1 MNSLIILLLTGLS
14 GLVNP
19 FIGASTSIDAAGVYH
34 GLGKTFP
41 GATTPYGMAQSTP
54 VTVTGGD
61 NGPGYSNEHTTL
73 QGFAMTAMSG
83 IGWYGDLG
91 NFMVL
96 PVTGAPE
103 YARESTMVK
112 PTEKGHAGY
121 YSVATADGIL
131 SECTASPHCGVLRFS
146 YPSDE
151 DAFVQIDLNHRSG
164 GCATEEYCTRA
175 GRNAISG
182 WIRCTPST
190 GGWGHGAG
198 NVSYTLHYYASFSSP
213 VRSFSL
219 NRAGK
224 TLKGTK
230 AQSDSLGCV
239 LGFGRLD
246 GPLEVKVG
254 ISFVDD
260 AGALLN
266 WKTEAEG
273 RTFDQLLSSAES
285 LWDDAL
291 SIIEIETPSSDYRT
305 IFYTALYHTMIDPR
319 LASDV
324 DGRYPG
330 GDGKVKMTGNF
341 KKRTIFSGWDVF
353 RSQFPL
359 QTIINPELVS
369 DMINSL
375 VTLAEESG
383 KNYLERWEL
392 LNAYSGCMLGNPAV
406 SVLADAF
413 VKGIRSY
420 DIRKAYEFAKN
431 TCDWDMGSQGSI
443 SEVLECAYSDWCLS
457 VIADGLG
464 EKADA
469 AAYLERSR
477 RWRGMF
483 NPVSG
488 WFQPKDSDGA
498 FIPYPKE
505 GRLAQGFGSTE
516 SNPYQQGW
524 FVPHEFDALV
534 ELLGGREETVSDLE
548 WMFSMTPRDYGW
560 NDWYNHA
567 NEPVQHI
574 PFLFNRLGR
583 PDLTQYWTRDICEN
597 AYKNCVEGLVGNEDV
612 GQMSAWYVLA
622 SIGMHPVCPGDP
634 RYELTAPLFDRITV
648 HLPSGKDF
656 TVNCTGNGPG
666 KRKVA
671 SFVLNGT
678 TLSDCSILHSDI
690 VRGGTLSVNFE

>member
-1 MNSLIILLLTGLS
+1 MTSLFILLLAGLS
-14 GLVNP
+14 SLVNP
-19 FIGASTSIDAAGVYH
+19 FIGASTSVDAAGVYH

-54 VTVTGGD
+54 ITVTGGD
-61 NGPGYSNEHTTL
+61 NGPGYSHEHTTL

-96 PVTGAPE
+96 PVSGAPE
-103 YARESTMVK
+103 YGREAPMDKSS
-112 PTEKGHAGY
+112 EKGHAGY
-121 YSVATADGIL
+121 YSVATTDGIL
-131 SECTASPHCGVLRFS
+131 SECTASPHCGLMRFT
-146 YPSDE
+146 YPSGE

-175 GRNAISG
+175 GRDAISG
-182 WIRCTPST
+182 WIRCTPAT
-190 GGWGHGAG
+190 GGWGHGDG
-198 NVSYTLHYYASFSSP
+198 NVSYTLHYYATFSKP
-213 VRSFSL
+213 FRTFAL

-224 TLKGTK
+224 ALKGTK
-230 AQSDSLGCV
+230 AQSDSLGCA
-239 LGFGRLD
+239 LGFGKLD

-260 AGALLN
+260 KGARLN
-266 WKTEAEG
+266 WAQEASG
-273 RTFDQLLSSAES
+273 RSFDELLASAEA

-291 SIIEIETPSSDYRT
+291 SVIEIETPDPDYRT

-324 DGRYPG
+324 DGRYMG
-330 GDGKVKMTGNF
+330 GDNAVKMTGDF

-375 VTLAEESG
+375 VTLAGESG
-383 KNYLERWEL
+383 KGYLERWEL

-406 SVLADAF
+406 SVLADAY

-420 DIRKAYEFAKN
+420 DIQKAYEYAKN
-431 TCDWDMGSQGSI
+431 TCDRIRGSQGSI

-457 VIADGLG
+457 VLAEGLG
-464 EKADA
+464 KAGDA
-469 AAYLERSR
+469 AEYRERSR
-477 RWRGMF
+477 RWRTMY
-483 NPVSG
+483 NPDTR
-488 WFQPKDSDGA
+488 WFQPKDKNGE
-498 FIPYPKE
+498 FIPYPRE
-505 GRLAQGFGSTE
+505 GRLAQGFGSVE

-534 ELLGGREETVSDLE
+534 ELLGGREEALEDLE
-548 WMFSMTPRDYGW
+548 WMFKMTPRAYGW
-560 NDWYNHA
+560 NDFYNHA

-597 AYKNCVEGLVGNEDV
+597 AYRNCVEGLVGNEDV
-612 GQMSAWYVLA
+612 GQMSAWYVLS

-634 RYELTAPLFDRITV
+634 RYELTAPLFDRVTV
-648 HLPSGKDF
+648 HLPSGEDFIVDCKD
-656 TVNCTGNGPG
+656 GGPG
-666 KRKVA
+666 KRKVE
-671 SFVLNGT
+671 SFTLNGKVLT
-678 TLSDCSILHSDI
+678 DCSIQHSDI
-690 VRGGTLSVNFE
+690 VRGGVLEVRF